1 MTKMTLKCT
10 EKPLPGVLLI
20 EPIVFEDDRGF
31 FLEIYHWQKYL
42 ATGMDKPFVQDNHSH
57 SCRGTLRGLH
67 YQLKHPQGKLIYV
80 IRGEVFDV
88 AVDIRRGSSTF
99 GRWTGTILSEKN
111 KRQLFIPEGFA
122 HGFCVISE
130 TADVTYKC
138 TDLYAPGDEYG
149 ILWSDPVIGI
159 DWPVENPILAEKD
172 AESPHLMDVPAELLP
187 KFYLKACK
195 TNEGP

>member
-1 MTKMTLKCT
+1 MTLKCT
-10 EKPLPGVLLI
+10 EKSLQGVFLI
-20 EPIVFEDDRGF
+20 EPTVFRDDRGF
-31 FLEIYHWQKYL
+31 FLETYHWEKYL
-42 ATGMDKPFVQDNHSH
+42 AAGMDKPFVQDNHSH

-67 YQLKHPQGKLIYV
+67 YQLKHPQGKLVYV
-80 IRGEVFDV
+80 VRGEIFDV

-99 GRWTGTILSEKN
+99 GRWTGTILSGKN

-130 TADVTYKC
+130 TADVLYKC

-159 DWPVENPILAEKD
+159 DWPVENPTLSEKD
-172 AESPHLMDVPAELLP
+172 TESPRLMDVPEKLLP
-187 KFYLKACK
+187 EYYLKAGK

>member
-1 MTKMTLKCT
+1 MTLKCT
-10 EKPLPGVLLI
+10 EKSLPGVLLI
-20 EPIVFEDDRGF
+20 EPKAFKDDRGF
-31 FLEIYHWQKYL
+31 FLEVYHWQKYL

-99 GRWTGTILSEKN
+99 GQWTGTILSEKT

-130 TADVTYKC
+130 TADVVYKC

-159 DWPVENPILAEKD
+159 DWPVEYPILSQKD
-172 AESPHLMDVPAELLP
+172 AESPRLMDVPEELIP
-187 KFYLKACK
+187 KC
-195 TNEGP
+195 

>member
-1 MTKMTLKCT
+1 MREMTKITLKCT
-10 EKPLPGVLLI
+10 EKSLPGVLLI
-20 EPIVFEDDRGF
+20 EPEVFKDDRGF
-31 FLEIYHWQKYL
+31 FLEIYHLEKYL

-67 YQLKHPQGKLIYV
+67 YQLKNPQGKLVYV
-80 IRGEVFDV
+80 IRGEIFDV

-99 GRWTGTILSEKN
+99 GQWTGTILSEKN

-122 HGFCVISE
+122 HGLCVISE
-130 TADVTYKC
+130 TADVVYKC

-159 DWPVENPILAEKD
+159 DWPVENPLLSEKD
-172 AESPHLMDVPAELLP
+172 AESPRLRDVPEELLP
-187 KFYLKACK
+187 KF
-195 TNEGP
+195 

>member
-1 MTKMTLKCT
+1 MREMTKITLKCT
-10 EKPLPGVLLI
+10 EKSLPGVLLI
-20 EPIVFEDDRGF
+20 EPEVFKDDRGF
-31 FLEIYHWQKYL
+31 FLEIYHLEKYL

-67 YQLKHPQGKLIYV
+67 YQLKNPQGKLVYV
-80 IRGEVFDV
+80 IRGEIFDV

-99 GRWTGTILSEKN
+99 GQWTGTILSEKN

-122 HGFCVISE
+122 HGLCVISE
-130 TADVTYKC
+130 TADVVYKC

-159 DWPVENPILAEKD
+159 DWPVENPILSEKD
-172 AESPHLMDVPAELLP
+172 AESPRLRDVPEELLP
-187 KFYLKACK
+187 KF
-195 TNEGP
+195 

>member
-1 MTKMTLKCT
+1 MTLKCT
-10 EKPLPGVLLI
+10 EKSLPGVLLI
-20 EPIVFEDDRGF
+20 EPKAFKDDRGF
-31 FLEIYHWQKYL
+31 FLEIYHWEKYL

-57 SCRGTLRGLH
+57 SFRGTLRGLH
-67 YQLKHPQGKLIYV
+67 YQLKHPQGKLVYV

-99 GRWTGTILSEKN
+99 GQWTGTILSEKN
-111 KRQLFIPEGFA
+111 RYQLFIPEGFA

-130 TADVTYKC
+130 TADVLYKC

-159 DWPVENPILAEKD
+159 DWPVENPILSEKD
-172 AESPHLMDVPAELLP
+172 AESPRLMDVPEELLP